1 MVVTSHQSG
10 VHVVAF
16 PFALKGHMGPFM
28 QFSKSLANYG
38 IDVTFITTSPH
49 LASTQNFFKAHHNV
63 HIACFDMPTE
73 HGEVTPDNFRIM
85 AHHIN
90 NLRDA
95 FFELM
100 KALFAQDGTS
110 ITSLPSLSHFGPP
123 LCIISDMFLSW
134 TQDVADEFGIPRYC
148 LCVASACY
156 LSFLYNFPYFCAQG
170 LIPGPSDGEPLI
182 IPGFPPI
189 SPCDVPVPRGPHR
202 TKAMEFLQYHGGH
215 LQKTTR
221 LLVNSTYELE
231 SGVIDSLQNILCND
245 FEGNQ
250 VPKILAIGPLLEN
263 FAQGKQHPKEMSQ
276 VEHQNHECLQWLG
289 KQPIS
294 SVLYICFGTISML
307 STQQMYELALGLEAS
322 GVRFLWVV
330 RGAQVGPNGLSN
342 DKSLGT
348 FLPQGFLERTN
359 GIGLMYSSQAPQL
372 HCLAHPAIGGFM
384 TQCGWNSA
392 IESIAMGVPM
402 ITWPLEWAE
411 QEMNAQFC
419 VDVLDVAV
427 PIHNKG
433 IGSKKIVGKEEV
445 ERVIRLLME
454 DGQVQRSKVKEL
466 SKILG
471 MACAPGGSSRKAL
484 NIFVEELHSMASI
497 KFMDRASSPI

>member
-1 MVVTSHQSG
+1 
-10 VHVVAF
+10 
-16 PFALKGHMGPFM
+16 
-28 QFSKSLANYG
+28 
-38 IDVTFITTSPH
+38 
-49 LASTQNFFKAHHNV
+49 
-63 HIACFDMPTE
+63 
-73 HGEVTPDNFRIM
+73 
-85 AHHIN
+85 
-90 NLRDA
+90 
-95 FFELM
+95 
-100 KALFAQDGTS
+100 
-110 ITSLPSLSHFGPP
+110 
-123 LCIISDMFLSW
+123 
-134 TQDVADEFGIPRYC
+134 
-148 LCVASACY
+148 
-156 LSFLYNFPYFCAQG
+156 
-170 LIPGPSDGEPLI
+170 
-182 IPGFPPI
+182 
-189 SPCDVPVPRGPHR
+189 
-202 TKAMEFLQYHGGH
+202 
-215 LQKTTR
+215 
-221 LLVNSTYELE
+221 
-231 SGVIDSLQNILCND
+231 
-245 FEGNQ
+245 

-263 FAQGKQHPKEMSQ
+263 FPQGEQHPKEMSQ

-330 RGAQVGPNGLSN
+330 RGAQVVPNGLSN

-359 GIGLMYSSQAPQL
+359 SIGLMYSSQAPQL